1 MTRVNMAKYG
11 FVRCPAEDFSDDGN
25 RFQVYKVGTR
35 VRVTKLVADGEAYID
50 GTIQGTKLPYEV
62 YSKLPHYSAVGKLN
76 GVSLAGLTDKDLQDL
91 YEDCLKYEA
100 EYNMAENT
108 IVMPTLEEI
117 KEQCARVQA
126 KAMQELTESE
136 TAIGLHIMALAR
148 NLREWEWTEIRKYL
162 LALENRIKTFDPEKY
177 PQNILGKSHS
187 IAFCRPDCSDL
198 KDSWYYVGLREKLE
212 LVKRAK

>member
-1 MTRVNMAKYG
+1 MTRVNLAKYG

-35 VRVTKLVADGEAYID
+35 VRVTKCVSDGEVYLD
-50 GTIQGTKLPYEV
+50 GTISGTKLPYEV

-76 GVSLAGLTDKDLQDL
+76 GVSLASLTDKDLQDL

-100 EYNMAENT
+100 EYHNAENT

-126 KAMQELTESE
+126 RAMHELTDIEAS
-136 TAIGLHIMALAR
+136 IGLHIMALAR

-162 LALENRIKTFDPEKY
+162 LALENRVKSFDPEKY
-177 PQNILGKSHS
+177 PQTILGKSHS
-187 IAFCRPDCSDL
+187 IAFCKQDCSDL
-198 KDSWYYVGLREKLE
+198 RESWYYTCLRKKLE
-212 LVKRAK
+212 LVK

>member
-50 GTIQGTKLPYEV
+50 GTIHGNKLPYEV

-100 EYNMAENT
+100 EYSMAENT

-117 KEQCARVQA
+117 KEQCARVRA
-126 KAMQELTESE
+126 RAMHELTDIEAS
-136 TAIGLHIMALAR
+136 IGLHIMALAR
-148 NLREWEWTEIRKYL
+148 NLRDYEWAEIRKYL
-162 LALENRIKTFDPEKY
+162 LALENQVQNFDPEKY
-177 PQNILGKSHS
+177 PQTILGKSNS
-187 IAFCRPDCSDL
+187 IAFCRPDCADL
-198 KDSWYYVGLREKLE
+198 RESWYYVGLRKKLE
-212 LVKRAK
+212 LVKRI